1 LSEDTDLRVL
11 DYHLPCFTKQIE
23 TYSIFAASKFIIM
36 QSIHTYDFAGKRA
49 LIRVD
54 FNVPLDKETLEIT
67 DDTRIRAA
75 APTIK
80 HILEKGGSV
89 VIMSHLGRPKDASD
103 PRFSLN
109 NIVDHTSKVLE
120 TEVKFAGDCI
130 GAEAFEL
137 SANLQPGQVVM
148 LDNVRYYKHE
158 TTGTESFAEQLAK
171 HGDVYVNDAF
181 GTAHRAHASTT
192 VVAKF
197 FPNDKMFGFLIE
209 NEIVAVDKVLNSD
222 QKPVTA
228 IVGGA
233 KVSSKITI
241 IERLLDKVDNLI
253 VGGGMA
259 YTFVKASGGKV
270 GNSLVE
276 DDYIETANKIV
287 ADAKA
292 KGVNLYI
299 PVDTIIADNFDNDA
313 NREEVNINEIQDGWM
328 GLDVGPKTSSDCAEI
343 IKDSKVIL
351 WNGPM
356 GVFEMENFQA
366 GTIAV
371 ANAIVEATA
380 NGAFSLIGGGDSVAA
395 INKYKLGDQVSHVST
410 GGGAM
415 LEYLEGKELPGIK
428 AIKG

>member
-1 LSEDTDLRVL
+1 MAD
-11 DYHLPCFTKQIE
+11 
-23 TYSIFAASKFIIM
+23 
-36 QSIHTYDFAGKRA
+36 IHSYNFAGKRA

-75 APTIK
+75 LPTIQ
-80 HILEKGGSV
+80 HILKNGGSV
-89 VIMSHLGRPKDASD
+89 VLMSHLGRPKDGPED
-103 PRFSLN
+103 KFSLRH
-109 NIVDHTSKVLE
+109 IVGHTSELLGVP
-120 TEVKFAGDCI
+120 VQFADDCI
-130 GAEAFEL
+130 GDKAEAM
-137 SANLQPGQVVM
+137 SAALKPGEVLM
-148 LDNVRYYKHE
+148 LENVRFHKRE
-158 TTGTESFAEQLAK
+158 TAGTESFAEQLAK

-197 FPNDKMFGFLIE
+197 FPNDKMFGYLLE
-209 NEIVAVDKVLNSD
+209 GEIKAVDKVLNSD
-222 QKPVTA
+222 EKPLTA

-259 YTFVKASGGKV
+259 YTFVKAMGGEV

-276 DDYIETANKIV
+276 DDFVPMAKKIM
-287 ADAKA
+287 DEAKA

-299 PVDTIIADNFDNDA
+299 PTDTIIADKFDNEA
-313 NREEVNINEIQDGWM
+313 NRKEVKIGEIPAGWM
-328 GLDVGPKTSSDCAEI
+328 GLDTGSETAKACREI
-343 IKDSKVIL
+343 IANSKLIL

-356 GVFEMENFQA
+356 GVFEMENFQQ
-366 GTIAV
+366 GTEDV
-371 ANAIVEATA
+371 ANAIVEATEK
-380 NGAFSLIGGGDSVAA
+380 GAFSLIGGGDSVAA
-395 INKYKLGDQVSHVST
+395 INKFKLADKVSYVST

-415 LEYLEGKELPGIK
+415 LEYLEGIELPGIK
-428 AIKG
+428 AIRE

>member
-1 LSEDTDLRVL
+1 
-11 DYHLPCFTKQIE
+11 
-23 TYSIFAASKFIIM
+23 M
-36 QSIHTYDFAGKRA
+36 QSIQTYDFSGKRT

-54 FNVPLDKETLEIT
+54 FNVPLDKETLKIT

-75 APTIK
+75 VPTIK
-80 HILEKGGSV
+80 HILESGGSV
-89 VIMSHLGRPKDASD
+89 VVVSHLGRPKLGNE
-103 PRFSLN
+103 PQFSLK
-109 NIVDHTSKVLE
+109 NIVAHTSKILG

-130 GAEAFEL
+130 GEEAL
-137 SANLQPGQVVM
+137 KMSANLKPGEVM
-148 LDNVRYYKHE
+148 MLENVRYYKHE
-158 TTGTESFAEQLAK
+158 TAGTISFAEKLSK
-171 HGDVYVNDAF
+171 HADVYVNDAF

-209 NEIVAVDKVLNSD
+209 REIVAVDQVLNSNL
-222 QKPVTA
+222 KPVTA

-241 IERLLDKVDNLI
+241 IERLLNNVDNLI

-259 YTFVKASGGKV
+259 YTFVKASGGNV

-276 DDYIETANKIV
+276 DDYLETANKIKT
-287 ADAKA
+287 AAKA
-292 KGVNLYI
+292 KGVNLFI
-299 PVDTIIADNFDNDA
+299 PIDTVVADKFDNDA
-313 NREEVNINEIQDGWM
+313 NREQVPIDQIPNGWM
-328 GLDVGPKTSSDCAEI
+328 GLDVGEKTSLDCADI
-343 IKDSKVIL
+343 IKNSKVVL

-366 GTIAV
+366 GTAAV

-380 NGAFSLIGGGDSVAA
+380 EGAFSLIGGGDSVAA
-395 INKYKLGDQVSHVST
+395 INKFNLGDQVSHVST

-415 LEYLEGKELPGIK
+415 LEYLEGKELPGIQ